1 MIFSRIS
8 PLTYQEV
15 VRALK
20 RMGFE
25 MKPKTATAHEQW
37 IRVDGRGKLLVT
49 VDKHN
54 APFARDLIRSMAKQ
68 AGMSVKEFSKFVS
81 RRND

>member
-54 APFARDLIRSMAKQ
+54 APFSRDLIRSMAKQ
-68 AGMSVKEFSKFVS
+68 AGMSVKEFFKVCKSKK
-81 RRND
+81 